1 MASSSMARTRYS
13 AAAYNGFLGAWNG
26 APIPSKIG
34 QNPDG
39 SVDVN
44 GDGKS
49 NGVFMGSQNIGLY
62 DSTIQ
67 RKRQAA
73 NASFQADL
81 DHGLKLTSDYFYAHQ
96 DQCERN
102 VGIQFNSTNWQGA
115 TYVPLQSRN
124 TGSTALSQ
132 YNTPP
137 QDPQLGPVRHIY
149 TTQVYEKWP
158 GDVESYSQVIRWQST
173 AQNFN
178 LQLDFDN
185 GGPFKGERARH
196 PRNGQAGVHRDR
208 HQHLR
213 FRRLPVGRPQQ
224 RIALRDLRLSHSTGR
239 GPRIQ
244 RQRHSPEYGAHHRE
258 FHGPQSHDQHAR
270 IARQPPSPIPT
281 AGR

>member
-1 MASSSMARTRYS
+1 M
-13 AAAYNGFLGAWNG
+13 
-26 APIPSKIG
+26 

-62 DSTIQ
+62 DTTTQ

-81 DHGLKLTSDYFYAHQ
+81 DHGFTMTSDYFYAHQ
-96 DQCERN
+96 DQYDRN
-102 VGIQFNSTNWQGA
+102 FGIQFNSTNWQGA
-115 TYVPLQSRN
+115 TYVPLQSRD
-124 TGSTALSQ
+124 TGSTALGQ
-132 YNTPP
+132 YNTPAD
-137 QDPQLGPVRHIY
+137 QNAAAWAGSHIY

-158 GDVESYSQVIRWQST
+158 GDVESFSQVIRREST

-185 GGPFKGERARH
+185 GGPFKASVRGIRETARQDYIETDINISDSDGCLWAD
-196 PRNGQAGVHRDR
+196 PNSALPCGTFVYPLNWAG
-208 HQHLR
+208 
-213 FRRLPVGRPQQ
+213 
-224 RIALRDLRLSHSTGR
+224 IAYSTPTAF
-239 GPRIQ
+239 PRI
-244 RQRHSPEYGAHHRE
+244 RFLSLRISGAAISRSAC
-258 FHGPQSHDQHAR
+258 PR
-270 IARQPPSPIPT
+270 PSPALSPTPT